1 MKSSKKFVKAV
12 AEIRA
17 DHAGDHEMGEP
28 VIDLI
33 EAYYQHGRKKDLA
46 KLVELMELN
55 NERSRSNNDSPGWM
69 NTWWF
74 GEIEECVPCTAS
86 TWDESVYRLLD
97 LCRGPLEEF
106 DLDDVVT
113 RGTVEPDE
121 DGDAG
126 DPVKDVPAELAC
138 VAKYFAARGMDQ
150 MHFDRMLLENV
161 RPIET
166 WDGKM
171 TGLSKVGE
179 YLVSLEAKRFVKTV
193 NSDEAML
200 HGEFVVF
207 MHHHRPELIGDV
219 QPHWL
224 LAMLRPYNDSYR
236 LAFERGTSL
245 HEPLFEMLMSDRAS
259 AIPGR
264 CLQFAQLLV
273 EADGAYRDRLL
284 PAVNRWLGVPNWD
297 QADLAAWAVKT
308 YGKDV
313 LPGLTQLFTHG
324 ADNEVDRRGF
334 EDDEELLD
342 TLDSL
347 GKACLP
353 ALTEAVKAARSSRI
367 RVPLYALC
375 LKYGGPLSEAEVVA
389 DIRERSGL
397 DGEGL
402 ESDAMSWLK
411 GLDAVAPAAK
421 VETLFEALVGEHD
434 EVRRGAAAMLAK
446 LNDPTFVERAGK
458 LLSNKSADARAGAV
472 TLLAML
478 GTPRAIELLEAHTA
492 KEKKDAIRD
501 PALAGMLAGWKRA
514 GRALTMKEV
523 AAWVE
528 RGTATKKP
536 KKVPAAW
543 LDRDTLPDLKWK
555 KGKALSAEERDHL
568 LFRQSRVK
576 TMRPDPEVELM
587 VPLLDEK
594 AASPLGTR
602 CWRRS
607 LTQRWWP
614 PTGGCWWW
622 RVWWPTT
629 RRHAS

>member
-1 MKSSKKFVKAV
+1 M
-12 AEIRA
+12 
-17 DHAGDHEMGEP
+17 
-28 VIDLI
+28 
-33 EAYYQHGRKKDLA
+33 
-46 KLVELMELN
+46 
-55 NERSRSNNDSPGWM
+55 
-69 NTWWF
+69 
-74 GEIEECVPCTAS
+74 
-86 TWDESVYRLLD
+86 
-97 LCRGPLEEF
+97 
-106 DLDDVVT
+106 DDVVT
-113 RGTVEPDE
+113 RGTVKPDE
-121 DGDAG
+121 DGDEG

-150 MHFDRMLLENV
+150 MQFDRMLLENV
-161 RPIET
+161 DMIDRF
-166 WDGKM
+166 DG
-171 TGLSKVGE
+171 TTTHVSGVGD
-179 YLVSLEAKRFVKTV
+179 YLLAIDDKRFVKTV
-193 NSDEAML
+193 KSGKARL
-200 HGEFVVF
+200 HIQFVIF
-207 MHHHRPELIGDV
+207 MHNHRPELIDDV
-219 QPHWL
+219 QEQWL
-224 LAMLRPYNDSYR
+224 LSMLQPWGGTYER
-236 LAFERGTSL
+236 AFERGPSI
-245 HEPLFEMLMSDRAS
+245 HEPFFAMLTGDDA
-259 AIPGR
+259 AAVGLPGQ
-264 CLQFAQLLV
+264 CLRFAAVLV

-284 PAVNRWLGVPNWD
+284 PYVNQWLGVPAAY
-297 QADLAAWAVKT
+297 QAENAAWAVT
-308 YGKDV
+308 NYGKDV

-324 ADNEVDRRGF
+324 ADNEVARRGF

-347 GKACLP
+347 GKACMP

-389 DIRERSGL
+389 DIRKRSGL

-458 LLSNKSADARAGAV
+458 LLANKSADARAGAV

-594 AASPLGTR
+594 AGVAFGNAVLEGV
-602 CWRRS
+602 
-607 LTQRWWP
+607 L
-614 PTGGCWWW
+614 
-622 RVWWPTT
+622 
-629 RRHAS
+629 